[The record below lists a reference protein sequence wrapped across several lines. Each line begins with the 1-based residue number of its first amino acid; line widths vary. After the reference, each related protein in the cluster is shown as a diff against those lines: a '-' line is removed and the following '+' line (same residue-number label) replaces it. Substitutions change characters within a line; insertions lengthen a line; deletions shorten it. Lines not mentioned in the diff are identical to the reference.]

1 MFTSS
6 FACTPAIDARTSL
19 AFMFDDVPE
28 PVWKTSIGNWS
39 SNSPAATRSP
49 AAATR
54 SAISPSSLPSS
65 AFVRAAAALM
75 RPSQRTTETGTR
87 SPETGKFATAFV
99 VSPPQS
105 CCSLVSCV
113 AISEP
118 SFKPKSSPSRYLPA
132 ALRERPFALL
142 FAAHLGSTV
151 GNALFLIALP
161 FAALELHASAGELGA
176 VLAARSVPFAFFSL
190 FGGAWADRV
199 ERRRLMIACD
209 LVRVGTQGLV
219 AALLLTGAADLWHL
233 AVLAAIYGLADAVFG
248 PALVGIVPA
257 AAGVEHTQEANA
269 SLHVVTHA
277 GQLVGAPLG
286 GVLVAAFGAGTAI
299 GVDAVTFLVS
309 AAFLARMPAL
319 RVPRDEQ
326 PEPTLRAIAT
336 GWRAVRERPW
346 VARFLPV
353 LFVYHVAVLPCVFV
367 LGPLIAER
375 ELDGATSWGIVY
387 GAFGVGAVAGGILAI
402 RWRPSAPMR
411 AVGLAF
417 SISSLQALVIALG
430 QTTAGVAAFLGL
442 AGIAVAFGW
451 AMWEATVQA
460 RVPEHLVSRVISF
473 DFMFSVGSLP
483 LGLAIVGPI
492 AEAAGLRPTMV
503 VASAL
508 GATLAVIYAL
518 TGARMP
524 GAATGDS
531 SERTYSTEV
540 GRP

>member
-1 MFTSS
+1 M
-6 FACTPAIDARTSL
+6 TSL
-19 AFMFDDVPE
+19 AFMFDEVPD

-49 AAATR
+49 APATR
-54 SAISPSSLPSS
+54 SAMSESSLPSS
-65 AFVRAAAALM
+65 ALVRAAAALM

-105 CCSLVSCV
+105 CCSLVVSCV

-142 FAAHLGSTV
+142 FAAHLASTL

-161 FAALELHASAGELGA
+161 FAALGLHASAGELGA
-176 VLAARSVPFAFFSL
+176 VLAARSLPFAFFSL

-199 ERRRLMIACD
+199 ERRRLMIGCD
-209 LVRVGTQGLV
+209 LVRVGTQGLA
-219 AALLLTGAADLWHL
+219 AALLVAGAAELWQL
-233 AVLAAIYGLADAVFG
+233 AVLAAVYGVADAVFG

-257 AAGVEHTQEANA
+257 AAGVQRTQEANA
-269 SLHVVTHA
+269 SLHVVTHV

-299 GVDAVTFLVS
+299 GIDAVTFLVS

-319 RVPRDEQ
+319 RAPRDEA
-326 PEPTLRAIAT
+326 PERTLRAIAT

-375 ELDGATSWGIVY
+375 ELSGATSWGIVY
-387 GAFGVGAVAGGILAI
+387 GAFGIGAVAGGVLAL

-417 SISSLQALVIALG
+417 AISSLQALVIALG
-430 QTTAGVAAFLGL
+430 QTTAGIAAFLGL

-483 LGLAIVGPI
+483 LGLALVGPV

-531 SERTYSTEV
+531 SERTNSREV